1 LARRGG
7 RGSNDRLVG
16 DNGWAIARSVVRPWK
31 EEEEAVVVRRGDREL
46 RMRWLC

>member
-31 EEEEAVVVRRGDREL
+31 EEAVVVVRRGDREL
-46 RMRWLC
+46 ITRWLC